1 MVFIS
6 KVLEDV
12 IVELEFTYPWF
23 KGQGYSIALLAPKRK
38 IWLKQESLTASLC
51 AASLPFAALV
61 RMDGMSAF
69 KKEVEKIKTSMGTL
83 YAK

>member
-12 IVELEFTYPWF
+12 IVEPEFTYPWF

-38 IWLKQESLTASLC
+38 N
-51 AASLPFAALV
+51 
-61 RMDGMSAF
+61 M
-69 KKEVEKIKTSMGTL
+69 VETGKL
-83 YAK
+83 DC